1 MPTSQ
6 PNASSI
12 SRELDEALDDL
23 CMQLRV
29 AWHDGD
35 LDGIKLNVNAINSLM
50 RRIEDVV
57 KEQLWRSADGC
68 IKYSAHES

>member
-1 MPTSQ
+1 MTSQ

-12 SRELDEALDDL
+12 SRELDEALDEL
-23 CMQLRV
+23 CKQLRI

-35 LDGIKLNVNAINSLM
+35 IDGVKLNVNAINSLM

-57 KEQLWRSADGC
+57 KEQLWRSVDST
-68 IKYSAHES
+68 YRAHES